1 MVSGHVVGHDI
12 CTCQGCVRVRRYIL
26 CRSVARVAG
35 AHSEGGGGGGG
46 GSCGDGCGDG
56 GCKRKRTHLKWP
68 IQMGARAS
76 ESFVRVRAEPLYRPT
91 RVLAD
96 ERALTWTKRRR
107 RRLRR
112 RKSGKR
118 TRHTDEGG
126 EERGGGGGGG
136 GGGGRRERRRRRW
149 RR

>member
-1 MVSGHVVGHDI
+1 MVSGRVVGHDI
-12 CTCQGCVRVRRYIL
+12 CTCQRCVRVRRYIL

-35 AHSEGGGGGGG
+35 AHSEGGVS

-96 ERALTWTKRRR
+96 ERALTWTKRWR

-112 RKSGKR
+112 RKSGGR

-136 GGGGRRERRRRRW
+136 GGRRERRRRRRW